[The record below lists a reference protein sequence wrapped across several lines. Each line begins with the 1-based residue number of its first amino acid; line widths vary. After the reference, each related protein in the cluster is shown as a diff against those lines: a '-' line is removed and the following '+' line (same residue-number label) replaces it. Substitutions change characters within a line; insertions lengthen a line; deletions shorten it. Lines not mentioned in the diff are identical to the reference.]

1 METVKNKRR
10 EEGREKEKGG
20 KEEKIH
26 TYHERSVYYLLVTN
40 SSYDNAGEGRRKE
53 GEGEKVGR
61 GEWRKWRQR
70 GRRGERKDRKRRKD
84 NELLDLLISSS
95 DLLL

>member
-1 METVKNKRR
+1 METVKDKRR
-10 EEGREKEKGG
+10 EEGREEERERRERG
-20 KEEKIH
+20 KD

-40 SSYDNAGEGRRKE
+40 SNYDNA

-70 GRRGERKDRKRRKD
+70 GRRGETEKEGKT
-84 NELLDLLISSS
+84 ITY
-95 DLLL
+95 